1 MYGHNN
7 SQEGHCQRLLES
19 LIAVL
24 KRAAK
29 GRTGN
34 DWDFPWTEMID
45 MSYPELSEYHLYFI
59 IYQFN
64 FSFALWLGV
73 IYTSTGVKVLTWHF
87 QSSI

>member
-1 MYGHNN
+1 MYDHNN

-24 KRAAK
+24 KHAEK

-34 DWDFPWTEMID
+34 DWDFPWTELID
-45 MSYPELSEYHLYFI
+45 MTHPGLSEYHLYFI

-64 FSFALWLGV
+64 FPIALWLGV
-73 IYTSTGVKVLTWHF
+73 IYTSTRVKVLTWHF